1 MKKCISFCAAFL
13 LSFASSPVFA
23 SNGTAPGANSLP
35 VLLVLILATSL
46 LKLWISFPFFP
57 KDARVRRYL
66 CISIPILQAA
76 VNIAV
81 YILPRCYLDPLNVFM
96 YSVLFY
102 FLLVP
107 WEGFRHYFCCEHC
120 IPNSPAL
127 RQTFLCAFS
136 SNLVIFAAFLLLGR
150 FLFP

>member
-1 MKKCISFCAAFL
+1 MKKRIAFCAALL
-13 LSFASSPVFA
+13 LSFASSPVCAGSNAA
-23 SNGTAPGANSLP
+23 SGANALP
-35 VLLVLILATSL
+35 VLLVLILATTL

-81 YILPRCYLDPLNVFM
+81 YILSRCYLDHFNVFM

-107 WEGFRHYFCCEHC
+107 CEGFPHYFCCEHC

-150 FLFP
+150 FLIP